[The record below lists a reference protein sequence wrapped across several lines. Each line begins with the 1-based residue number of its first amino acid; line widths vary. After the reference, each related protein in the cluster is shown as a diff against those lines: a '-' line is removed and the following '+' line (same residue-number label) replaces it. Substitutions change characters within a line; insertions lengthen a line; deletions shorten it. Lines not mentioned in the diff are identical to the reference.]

1 MEKSN
6 TEKAVIQPKNDLS
19 PATLPDWGDGA
30 EDVSLKDVSL
40 SFVKVIQKTSE
51 EFDSSGN
58 GGPKMGD
65 FFDTISKF
73 NFGKELKVDILMT
86 KSAWIEF
93 DDKKGVKRRSN
104 DGITWDDGAP
114 MSAHEHWEFKKTYFF
129 IMLNKSTEIFPS
141 ILSVGGKEKSTEI
154 FPSILSVGGKAKT
167 TRTTAANIINVIA
180 RITRGYTPEEIYRRP
195 YTFYTEAEKG
205 DKGEY
210 AVVKYKVSNE
220 KNSDERCAFY
230 KSIRAD
236 LKRSSEQ
243 IIDATSKEAQETG
256 DAPIDLD

>member
-6 TEKAVIQPKNDLS
+6 TEQAVIQPKNDLS

-40 SFVKVIQKTSE
+40 SFVKVIQKTSG

-58 GGPKMGD
+58 GGSKMGD

-86 KSAWIEF
+86 KSTWIEF

-104 DGITWDDGAP
+104 DGTTWDDGAP
-114 MSAHEHWEFKKTYFF
+114 MSDHEHWEFKKTYFF
-129 IMLNKSTEIFPS
+129 IMLNNSTEIFPS
-141 ILSVGGKEKSTEI
+141 ILS
-154 FPSILSVGGKAKT
+154 LGGKAKT

-243 IIDATSKEAQETG
+243 IIDATNKDVQDTG
-256 DAPIDLD
+256 DEPIDLD